1 MIAILANT
9 NIKNATETTTVN
21 PVVGRK
27 TVTSVAA
34 AVFALSSA
42 LTGRKKL
49 TIRNEDTVLRFRVG
63 PSGVTQQT
71 GFPVEPGASIEFSF
85 DPGVPIIIY
94 ALSEG
99 ASLEVG
105 VMEE

>member
-1 MIAILANT
+1 MDFT
-9 NIKNATETTTVN
+9 RPYSVSSTTTVN
-21 PVVGRK
+21 PVVGEK

-49 TIRNEDTVLRFRVG
+49 YIRNEDPVLRFRVG

-71 GFPVEPGASIEFSF
+71 GYPEEPGASIGFSF

-94 ALSEG
+94 AISEG
-99 ASLEVG
+99 ASLKIG